1 MSAIGLYGPLNHF
14 LYAASIM
21 LVSGS
26 QILYGRYIVR
36 DRERINSL
44 FSVNLIVSTVLSV
57 LTSALLTVGVLTGL
71 TRLIRSIP

>member
-14 LYAASIM
+14 LYAARIM

-36 DRERINSL
+36 DRDRINSL

-57 LTSALLTVGVLTGL
+57 LTSALLTLGVLTGL
-71 TRLIRSIP
+71 TSLIRSIP

>member
-1 MSAIGLYGPLNHF
+1 
-14 LYAASIM
+14 M

-36 DRERINSL
+36 DRDRINSL

-57 LTSALLTVGVLTGL
+57 LTSALLTLGVLTGL
-71 TRLIRSIP
+71 TSLIRSIP